1 MNLNIVKYILET
13 TDMTQTDIAN
23 KLKAKKRK
31 GSKKETKVSQASISQ
46 WSRGGIPDDRAI
58 ELLKIAGLYWE
69 LEDVIDYDSLEDQ
82 NLPEG
87 EESIPFPDFLREKS
101 VDSNWNVLVKT
112 EKNQNDWYDFIAD
125 MISPKQYHNIES
137 EYNHNDFVK
146 FARECLLL
154 LNYAGFTVP
163 ENPKL
168 IKSTDSALY
177 NLFRNW
183 MHRLTVLQYWSA
195 SSLPQV
201 DHIYPNLYGNLSEI
215 ALAQCIVRSNYEV
228 PEKTDPILL
237 SNFVDSVNRSS
248 KNSINQYFSFQNF
261 ELLSL
266 FDDDFFNELLIFN
279 TTVVNDNIIQS
290 SSIPLSD
297 ETQIDDDKYL
307 SYSEKKILDG
317 IKNNE
322 KLLKQILEKLN
333 NPTNKGESK

>member
-31 GSKKETKVSQASISQ
+31 GSKEETKVSQASISQ

-101 VDSNWNVLVKT
+101 VDSNWSVLVKT

-183 MHRLTVLQYWSA
+183 NKPISSYENLASDLSRLVYDEVLSRNGSISA
-195 SSLPQV
+195 EHGIGRLKKEQF
-201 DHIYPNLYGNLSEI
+201 L
-215 ALAQCIVRSNYEV
+215 Q
-228 PEKTDPILL
+228 T
-237 SNFVDSVNRSS
+237 
-248 KNSINQYFSFQNF
+248 
-261 ELLSL
+261 
-266 FDDDFFNELLIFN
+266 
-279 TTVVNDNIIQS
+279 
-290 SSIPLSD
+290 SD
-297 ETQIDDDKYL
+297 RVKIETMKA
-307 SYSEKKILDG
+307 
-317 IKNNE
+317 IKNAMDPSGLFNPGV
-322 KLLKQILEKLN
+322 LL
-333 NPTNKGESK
+333 